1 MNSSDKF
8 FILVIWTAFYEVLA
22 DGEHRLPA
30 SLYTILT
37 NMQMSVYKFTSSR
50 VSHSFQAN

>member
-8 FILVIWTAFYEVLA
+8 FTLVLWTAFYEVLA

-30 SLYTILT
+30 SLFTILT
-37 NMQMSVYKFTSSR
+37 NMQMSVYKVTSGC